1 MTGLYYITKEYISP
15 QIYIYDSSMVC
26 PDEPGPVLG
35 MQLEIHLNVRRA
47 EKSTEEIEW
56 SECGLADTMK

>member
-15 QIYIYDSSMVC
+15 QIYIYDSGMVC
-26 PDEPGPVLG
+26 PDEPGPVLV